1 MSSETLDDLMSPVA
15 ACLDTRSLEALVEL
29 RAEPAAAARME
40 ELAQKANEGLL
51 TEGEQSEYESC
62 VMFVNS
68 LGILQSKALKKLK
81 AA

>member
-29 RAEPAAAARME
+29 RAEPAAVARME

-62 VMFVNS
+62 VMFANF